1 MNRRMRAIQRKAKLV
16 IFAPLICLVL
26 VLICSLWLSHSHS
39 AVLVGIPNETVAFD
53 MTVSETIAEAGA
65 PDEKYDEAGINR
77 CTYVYHNK
85 ECFGQNATITYVFDG
100 NEKDND
106 ARVFEAYLG
115 IDFQSR
121 NECERITEELR
132 KYFESMLKDDRAFDI
147 KISEGPFRAWNAED
161 LEQEC
166 VITSSQKC
174 VVIRSYNNKVLT
186 YIYCN
191 RSIIPR
197 LPKGGRM

>member
-1 MNRRMRAIQRKAKLV
+1 MSAIQRKTKLAILV
-16 IFAPLICLVL
+16 PTMCLVL
-26 VLICSLWLSHSHS
+26 VLICYLWLSHSHS

-53 MTVSETIAEAGA
+53 MTVSETIAEAGV

-77 CTYVYHNK
+77 CAYVYHNK

-100 NEKDND
+100 NEADND

-115 IDFQSR
+115 IDFQSQ

-132 KYFESMLKDDRAFDI
+132 KYFESMLKDDRTFDI
-147 KISEGPFRAWNAED
+147 KISEGPARAWDAED

-174 VVIRSYNNKVLT
+174 VVIRSYTNKVVT
-186 YIYCN
+186 HIY
-191 RSIIPR
+191 
-197 LPKGGRM
+197 LAQ